1 MNGQRN
7 GHVLVIGVDGV
18 RFDLLNPVSTPSL
31 WDLGR
36 TGFLVPVPVDE
47 STPSWSGPCWAT
59 IATGTGV
66 AGHGII
72 GNNMTG
78 HRLADHPDFLT
89 RATRAGLSTMLAVGG
104 WAPLALGEDGG
115 PLFAEATRREFI
127 HPPEAEVMPDRV
139 AAWDAADQAVTE
151 RAAEILAAEDAP
163 RVSFVYLGAV
173 DIAGHLTGAGEAY
186 RAAARSADHRVWRLR
201 ATLRS
206 RPDYADE
213 DWTVI
218 AVTDHGH
225 LDEGGHGGREPVV
238 VTAWAAAAGAGITP
252 GGPPPITRQTDVAPL
267 VLAAAGLA
275 GTAADLA
282 APRAAGGGPPAD
294 QG

>member
-1 MNGQRN
+1 MNGQA

-18 RFDLLNPVSTPSL
+18 RFDLLNPVTTPSL

-36 TGFLVPVPVDE
+36 AGFLTAVLLDE
-47 STPSWSGPCWAT
+47 STPSWSAPSWAT

-66 AGHGII
+66 AGHAISS
-72 GNNMTG
+72 NDMTG
-78 HRLADHPDFLT
+78 NRLADHPDFLT
-89 RATRAGLSTMLAVGG
+89 QATRAGLSTMLAVGG

-127 HPPEAEVMPDRV
+127 HPPDKEMMPDRV
-139 AAWDAADQAVTE
+139 AAWDAADAAVTE
-151 RAAEILAAEDAP
+151 RAAEILAADPP

-173 DIAGHLTGAGEAY
+173 DIAGHLLGAGEAY
-186 RAAARSADHRVWRLR
+186 RAAARTADHRIWRLR

-225 LDEGGHGGREPVV
+225 LDAGGHGGREPEV
-238 VTAWAAAAGAGITP
+238 VTAWAAAAGPAITP
-252 GGPPPITRQTDVAPL
+252 GGPPLITRQTDVAPL

-275 GTAADLA
+275 VTGPADLA
-282 APRAAGGGPPAD
+282 GPRAADGAPPAD
-294 QG
+294 RG

>member
-1 MNGQRN
+1 MNGQA

-18 RFDLLNPVSTPSL
+18 RFDLLNPVTTPSL

-36 TGFLVPVPVDE
+36 AGFLTAVLLDE
-47 STPSWSGPCWAT
+47 STPSWSAPSWAT

-66 AGHGII
+66 AGHAITS
-72 GNNMTG
+72 NDMTG
-78 HRLADHPDFLT
+78 NRLADHPDFLT
-89 RATRAGLSTMLAVGG
+89 QATRAGLSTMLAVGG

-127 HPPEAEVMPDRV
+127 HPPDKEMMPDRV
-139 AAWDAADQAVTE
+139 AAWDAADAAVTE
-151 RAAEILAAEDAP
+151 RAAEILAADPP

-173 DIAGHLTGAGEAY
+173 DIAGHLLGAGEAY
-186 RAAARSADHRVWRLR
+186 RAAARTADHRIWRLR

-225 LDEGGHGGREPVV
+225 LDAGGHGGREPEV
-238 VTAWAAAAGAGITP
+238 VTAWAAAAGPAITP
-252 GGPPPITRQTDVAPL
+252 GGPPLITRQTDVAPL

-275 GTAADLA
+275 GTGPADLA
-282 APRAAGGGPPAD
+282 GPRAADGAPPAD
-294 QG
+294 RG

>member
-1 MNGQRN
+1 MNGQA

-18 RFDLLNPVSTPSL
+18 RFDLLNPVTTPSL

-36 TGFLVPVPVDE
+36 AGFLTAVLLDE
-47 STPSWSGPCWAT
+47 STPSWSAPSWAT

-66 AGHGII
+66 AGHAITS
-72 GNNMTG
+72 NDMTG
-78 HRLADHPDFLT
+78 NRLADHPDFLT
-89 RATRAGLSTMLAVGG
+89 QATRAGLSTMLAVGG

-127 HPPEAEVMPDRV
+127 HPPDKEMMPDRV
-139 AAWDAADQAVTE
+139 AAWDAADAAVTE
-151 RAAEILAAEDAP
+151 RAAEILAGDAP

-173 DIAGHLTGAGEAY
+173 DIAGHLLGAGEAY
-186 RAAARSADHRVWRLR
+186 RAAARTADHRIWRLR

-225 LDEGGHGGREPVV
+225 LDAGGHGGREPEV
-238 VTAWAAAAGAGITP
+238 VTAWAAAAGPAITP
-252 GGPPPITRQTDVAPL
+252 GGPPLITRQTDVAPL

-275 GTAADLA
+275 GTGPADLA
-282 APRAAGGGPPAD
+282 APQAADGAPPAD
-294 QG
+294 RG